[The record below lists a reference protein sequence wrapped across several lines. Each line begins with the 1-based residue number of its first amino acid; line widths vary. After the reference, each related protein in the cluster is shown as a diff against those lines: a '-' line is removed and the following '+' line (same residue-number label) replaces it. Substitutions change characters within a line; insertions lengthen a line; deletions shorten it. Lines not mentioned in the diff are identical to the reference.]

1 MTRMGKNKAIF
12 LDRDGTINID
22 YGYVHEKEKLKFID
36 GAIDALYLLQSK
48 GYLLI
53 IITNQS
59 GVGRKMYSLKV
70 AEIFRNYF
78 LDELKIKGVKIN
90 GYYSCYHSPEEHCIC
105 RKPSPF
111 LINKACTNLNID
123 KSKSFMIG
131 DKDSDIKCGEN
142 ADVESLKISDKKNL
156 LYWAKKIIRMDNEK
170 FINK

>member
-1 MTRMGKNKAIF
+1 MVKEKAIF
-12 LDRDGTINID
+12 LDRDGTINVD
-22 YGYVHEKEKLKFID
+22 YGYVHEKEKLNFID
-36 GAIDALYLLQSK
+36 GAIEALNLLQSN

-70 AEIFRNYF
+70 AETFRNYF
-78 LDELKIKGVKIN
+78 LKELKDRGVNIN

-111 LINKACTNLNID
+111 LINKACTNRNID
-123 KSKSFMIG
+123 KSKSFIIG
-131 DKDSDIKCGEN
+131 DKDSDVQCGKN
-142 ADVESLKISDKKNL
+142 ANVEGLKITEEKNL
-156 LYWAKKIIRMDNEK
+156 LYWAKKIIRMDNEN

>member
-1 MTRMGKNKAIF
+1 MTIMKNNKAVF

-22 YGYVHEKEKLKFID
+22 YGYVHEKEKLNFID
-36 GAIDALYLLQSK
+36 GAIEALNLLQLK

-70 AEIFRNYF
+70 AETFRDYF
-78 LDELKIKGVKIN
+78 LSELKKRNIKID
-90 GYYSCYHSPEEHCIC
+90 GYYSCYHSPEDHCIC

-111 LINKACTNLNID
+111 LINKACTNLDID

-131 DKDSDIKCGEN
+131 DKDSDVKCGEN
-142 ADVESLKISDKKNL
+142 ADVESFKVTEDKNL
-156 LYWAKKIIRMDNEK
+156 LYWAKKIIKMDNEK

>member
-1 MTRMGKNKAIF
+1 MIIMEKNKAIF
-12 LDRDGTINID
+12 LDRDGTINVD

-36 GAIDALYLLQSK
+36 GSIEALNLLQSK

-59 GVGRKMYSLKV
+59 GVGRKMYSLNV
-70 AEIFRNYF
+70 AESFRDYF
-78 LDELKIKGVKIN
+78 LNELKKKDIKIN

-105 RKPSPF
+105 RKPAPF

-123 KSKSFMIG
+123 KANSFMIG
-131 DKDSDIKCGEN
+131 DKDSDVQCGKN
-142 ADVESLKISDKKNL
+142 ANVEGLKITEDKNL
-156 LYWAKKIIRMDNEK
+156 LYWAKKIILMDNEK